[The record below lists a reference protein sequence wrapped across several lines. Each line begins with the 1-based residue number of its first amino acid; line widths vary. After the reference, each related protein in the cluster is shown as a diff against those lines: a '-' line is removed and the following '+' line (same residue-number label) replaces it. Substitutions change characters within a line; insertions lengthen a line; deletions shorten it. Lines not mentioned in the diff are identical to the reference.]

1 VTSRAATAGLLLPGS
16 PSMGGLP
23 GGWLTTGCTP
33 TAPPSSCG
41 AGQGSGWGGKCGG
54 VVRRRRGARL
64 GFAGEF
70 DGIDDRRGY
79 FL

>member
-1 VTSRAATAGLLLPGS
+1 MAGLLLPGS

-23 GGWLTTGCTP
+23 GAWLAMGCAP
-33 TAPPSSCG
+33 TAPPTSCG
-41 AGQGSGWGGKCGG
+41 ARQGSAWDGKCGG
-54 VVRRRRGARL
+54 VARRRRGVRL
-64 GFAGEF
+64 GFATEF